1 VFIRFSAFVRIP
13 VSLASALPRHA
24 VLPLASP
31 GERKPPASAA
41 DWLPSPK
48 LAGVSLASRLEVRL
62 APEMAASGVPALDRM
77 TGGLPRGCLTEI
89 FGPASSGRT
98 SVLLTALAA
107 ATHHQETC
115 VLVDA
120 GDAFDPLSATAAG
133 VDLTCLLWTRCNE
146 KSSGKRNPNRSPIMN
161 RLDQTLR
168 IIDLVLQSGGFGIVA
183 IDLGDIPLT
192 ALRRIPLASW
202 FRFRRTVEHTPTI
215 LLVTASAPCA
225 PSCASLSI
233 QLRAN
238 ATYSQNKP
246 AHAQLVPNLRIEG
259 ELLRSRL
266 PRKPVHSATANF
278 SFRGSWEN
286 LA

>member
-1 VFIRFSAFVRIP
+1 MASH
-13 VSLASALPRHA
+13 LA
-24 VLPLASP
+24 
-31 GERKPPASAA
+31 
-41 DWLPSPK
+41 
-48 LAGVSLASRLEVRL
+48 VRL
-62 APEMAASGVPALDRM
+62 APEMVPSGVPALD
-77 TGGLPRGCLTEI
+77 TLTSGLPRGCLTEI

-98 SVLLTALAA
+98 SILLTALAA
-107 ATHHQETC
+107 ATARHETC

-120 GDAFDPLSATAAG
+120 GDAFDPLSAASAG
-133 VDLTCLLWTRCNE
+133 VDLTRLLWTRCNE
-146 KSSGKRNPNRSPIMN
+146 KPSGKRIPNRSPIMN

-168 IIDLVLQSGGFGIVA
+168 IIDLVLQSGGFGMVV
-183 IDLGDIPLT
+183 IDLGDVPLT

-238 ATYSQNKP
+238 ATYSQSKP
-246 AHAQLVPNLRIEG
+246 SHAQLLPNLRIEG

-266 PRKPVHSATANF
+266 PRKPAQSATANF
-278 SFRGSWEN
+278 TFRSPWES

>member
-1 VFIRFSAFVRIP
+1 MRIP

-24 VLPLASP
+24 VLPLASQ

-41 DWLPSPK
+41 DWLSSPK
-48 LAGVSLASRLEVRL
+48 LAGVSLASRLEFRL

-120 GDAFDPLSATAAG
+120 GDAFDPLSAIAAG
-133 VDLTCLLWTRCNE
+133 VDLTRLLWTRCNE

-238 ATYSQNKP
+238 ATYSRQNQP
-246 AHAQLVPNLRIEG
+246 AHSQLLQGLRIAG

-266 PRKPVHSATANF
+266 PRKPTQSVTADF
-278 SFRGSWEN
+278 TFRSPWES

>member
-1 VFIRFSAFVRIP
+1 M
-13 VSLASALPRHA
+13 SLASVLLRPAL
-24 VLPLASP
+24 LPLPSP

-41 DWLPSPK
+41 DWLSSPK

-62 APEMAASGVPALDRM
+62 APELAASGAPALDRM

-89 FGPASSGRT
+89 FGPPSSGRT
-98 SVLLTALAA
+98 SILLTALAA
-107 ATHHQETC
+107 ATARQETC

-120 GDAFDPLSATAAG
+120 GDAFDPLSAAAAG
-133 VDLTCLLWTRCNE
+133 VDLVRLLWTRCNE
-146 KSSGKRNPNRSPIMN
+146 KPSGKKDLNRPGPNRPMMN

-168 IIDLVLQSGGFGIVA
+168 IIDLVLQSGGFGMIV
-183 IDLGDIPLT
+183 IDLGDVPST

-238 ATYSQNKP
+238 ATYSRQNQP
-246 AHAQLVPNLRIEG
+246 AHSQLLQGLRIEG

-266 PRKPVHSATANF
+266 PRKPTQSTTADF
-278 SFRGSWEN
+278 AFRSPWEN
-286 LA
+286 LG

>member
-1 VFIRFSAFVRIP
+1 M
-13 VSLASALPRHA
+13 SLASALPRHA

-41 DWLPSPK
+41 DWLSSPK
-48 LAGVSLASRLEVRL
+48 LAGVSLASRLEFRL

-107 ATHHQETC
+107 ATHRQETC

-120 GDAFDPLSATAAG
+120 GDAFDPLSAADAG
-133 VDLTCLLWTRCNE
+133 VDLVRLLWTRCNE
-146 KSSGKRNPNRSPIMN
+146 KPSGKRNPNRSPIMN

-168 IIDLVLQSGGFGIVA
+168 IIDLVLQSGGFGMVA
-183 IDLGDIPLT
+183 IDLGDVPLT

-202 FRFRRTVEHTPTI
+202 FRFRRTVENTPTV

-225 PSCASLSI
+225 PSCASLAI
-233 QLRAN
+233 QLCAN
-238 ATYSQNKP
+238 AIYSGQNKP
-246 AHAQLVPNLRIEG
+246 AHARLLPNIRIEG

-266 PRKPVHSATANF
+266 PRKPAQSVTADF
-278 SFRGSWEN
+278 VFRNPWEK